1 MKMDN
6 ILDLKTYEQNK
17 LLSLSSLCHNP
28 LLFVLLTAGNLW
40 IICCTVFVQLV
51 LCAFEKLWLL
61 CV

>member
-28 LLFVLLTAGNLW
+28 LLFVLLTAGNL
-40 IICCTVFVQLV
+40 
-51 LCAFEKLWLL
+51 
-61 CV
+61 